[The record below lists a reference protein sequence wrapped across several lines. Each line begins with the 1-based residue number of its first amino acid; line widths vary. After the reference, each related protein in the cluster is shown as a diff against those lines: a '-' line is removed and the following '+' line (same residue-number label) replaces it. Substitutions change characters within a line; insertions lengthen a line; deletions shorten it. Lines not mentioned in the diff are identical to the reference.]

1 MPKCVATTATGKSCN
16 SNAML
21 GCDLC
26 SSHKR
31 QQERQASMS
40 HENEHSTRSESEA
53 RTWLS
58 EVEEVEENMMATIN
72 IEKPQPPSPVSQGS
86 MSTHTTNSSVTTQS
100 FNLLIERLESIERKL
115 QNVGNASTKQSSASK
130 VRKMTEKSALVS
142 AKWIFYQDSKTDES
156 IITSVRNGLVQGNM
170 LVKKT
175 KVVNGETIEV
185 DNIPW
190 QLIKIAT
197 DLMFASSSNDV
208 KEKYIN
214 MAWMKYATKRAS
226 QCDA

>member
-1 MPKCVATTATGKSCN
+1 
-16 SNAML
+16 
-21 GCDLC
+21 
-26 SSHKR
+26 
-31 QQERQASMS
+31 
-40 HENEHSTRSESEA
+40 
-53 RTWLS
+53 
-58 EVEEVEENMMATIN
+58 
-72 IEKPQPPSPVSQGS
+72 
-86 MSTHTTNSSVTTQS
+86 MSTHATNSSVTTQS

-115 QNVGNASTKQSSASK
+115 QNVGNASTSNEKKATKQSSASK

>member
-1 MPKCVATTATGKSCN
+1 
-16 SNAML
+16 ML